1 MKSISVIGP
10 CYNEE
15 QNIDEF
21 ISRITKVLEKIK
33 LNYLILL
40 VDDGSKDNTW
50 QKILYY
56 SKQNDKIKG
65 IKLTRNFGQQNAT
78 MAGINY
84 CDSDYVLLS
93 DVDLQDP
100 PELLEEM
107 YNKIIQNKLNVI
119 YAKRLKSNESF
130 FKKYSSII
138 FYKIYNLVSNTKII
152 EQASD
157 FVLFN
162 KKVLKQ
168 IKNIKEKD
176 VFLRGLIPWLG
187 FNSSYVEFERENR
200 KRGLTGWSTF
210 KMLNYAVTAF
220 LSYSSYPMRFSF
232 ILSFVCIVLFFIL
245 SIYAIYSYLISDIVK
260 GWTSLFL
267 IISFFNTI
275 VFFILGVMGEYV
287 GRIYLMNKNK
297 PLFVIDE
304 LSEKNENK

>member
-65 IKLTRNFGQQNAT
+65 IKLTRNFGQQNAA

-119 YAKRLKSNESF
+119 YAKRLKSNENF
-130 FKKYSSII
+130 FKKYSSIF

-304 LSEKNENK
+304 LSEKDENK

>member
-1 MKSISVIGP
+1 MKSITVIGP

-84 CDSDYVLLS
+84 CDSDYVLLC

-119 YAKRLKSNESF
+119 YAKRLKSNENF
-130 FKKYSSII
+130 FKKYSSIF

-176 VFLRGLIPWLG
+176 VFLRGLIPLLG

-200 KRGLTGWSTF
+200 KRGSTGWSTF

-304 LSEKNENK
+304 LSEKDENK

>member
-1 MKSISVIGP
+1 MKSITVIGP

-65 IKLTRNFGQQNAT
+65 IKLTRNFGQQNAA

-107 YNKIIQNKLNVI
+107 YNKIIKNKLNVI

-210 KMLNYAVTAF
+210 KMINYAVTAF

-304 LSEKNENK
+304 LSEKDENK

>member
-1 MKSISVIGP
+1 MGKY
-10 CYNEE
+10 CY
-15 QNIDEF
+15 F
-21 ISRITKVLEKIK
+21 IQKRNFKHEKIK
-33 LNYLILL
+33 LNYQILL

-65 IKLTRNFGQQNAT
+65 IKLTRNFGQQNAA

-119 YAKRLKSNESF
+119 YAKRLKSNENF
-130 FKKYSSII
+130 FKKYSSIF

-152 EQASD
+152 EQDSD

-304 LSEKNENK
+304 LSEKDENKQ